1 MKMFEIF
8 AATENKTFT
17 PGISYGRM
25 EFSRLILEKKT
36 EKSGMLHIIH
46 YFTFNLG
53 AEVSKENYTWKG
65 KSFSKFH
72 NQRKTER
79 KNGKK
84 KWKEKTERKTEKS
97 YSLFL
102 HPVLFYC
109 E

>member
-17 PGISYGRM
+17 PGISYGRT

-46 YFTFNLG
+46 YFTFNLR

-72 NQRKTER
+72 NQRRKER
-79 KNGKK
+79 KNRKK
-84 KWKEKTERKTEKS
+84 KMERKNRKKN
-97 YSLFL
+97 
-102 HPVLFYC
+102 
-109 E
+109 